1 LELLVQPVDK
11 KQREFYKPKGLE
23 VLEGKNRGYNEAI
36 TLLAAVILM
45 TLDPKK
51 SSASFS

>member
-1 LELLVQPVDK
+1 MS
-11 KQREFYKPKGLE
+11 RRGLE
-23 VLEGKNRGYNEAI
+23 VFEGENRGYNEAI

-51 SSASFS
+51 